1 MKKRAILILY
11 FKWYLDKPVDMD
23 CTVYILYSNQV
34 DQFYVGSSCNLE
46 DRLNRH
52 KNHGSKSTKKAIDW
66 ELVYLEKF
74 SERKLAVKRELE
86 IKKKKSRKY
95 IEFLIKSKIG

>member
-1 MKKRAILILY
+1 MECA
-11 FKWYLDKPVDMD
+11 
-23 CTVYILYSNQV
+23 VYILYSIQM

-52 KNHGSKSTKKAIDW
+52 KNHGSKSTKKATDW
-66 ELVYLEKF
+66 ELVYFEKF
-74 SERKLAVKRELE
+74 SDRTLAVRRELE

-95 IEFLIKSKIG
+95 IEFLIHGEIARVNLS